1 MKNLLKKLS
10 PLFALVMVFALCCAL
25 VGCGDKDHTEADFE
39 FTEEVISKINDVK
52 FSNFL
57 IDYCNDFY
65 KNFKVECNQKLY
77 IENDKI
83 ESTAAKRITS
93 KIDEL
98 AMSYYLAGDEDGAR
112 EMVKFYLPFQQLG
125 AIRAQEYLQ
134 TKFNFTIDT
143 DGNSTETPISPLTQ
157 TYIDGINE
165 QFNILK
171 KDYFKK

>member
-10 PLFALVMVFALCCAL
+10 PLFALVVAYTMCCAL
-25 VGCGDKDHTEADFE
+25 VGCNKEEEKEFE
-39 FTEEVISKINDVK
+39 FTDEVLAKIDDE
-52 FSNFL
+52 SL
-57 IDYCNDFY
+57 SREILQYCNDFY
-65 KNFKVECNQKLY
+65 ANFQKEVETKLY

-83 ESTAAKRITS
+83 SSTIGSQITD
-93 KIDEL
+93 KINAL
-98 AMSYYLAGDEDGAR
+98 ALPYFLNGDEDGAR